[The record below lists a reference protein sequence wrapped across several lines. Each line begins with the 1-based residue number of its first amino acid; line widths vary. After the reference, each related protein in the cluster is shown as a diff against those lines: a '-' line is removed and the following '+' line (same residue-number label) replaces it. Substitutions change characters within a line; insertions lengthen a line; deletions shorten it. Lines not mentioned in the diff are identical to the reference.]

1 MFFSF
6 LSYFQCVLCW
16 CCCFLFI
23 RATGSGIQW
32 DCKWFAFGLLSECR
46 MWRWHSGYLLVFGS
60 LVGWHISVRTCVPTV
75 RGSVC
80 CCSRALGSNLISQP
94 PVRFWGSDVHR
105 QRSQLPL
112 CLPLETPH
120 LFSLPSLP
128 LFCSVYLH
136 QHPTWVPSSLPIPPL
151 PLPCWRQLCV
161 SHFWHLHKPIWM
173 HFQNP
178 LEQ

>member
-16 CCCFLFI
+16 CFLFI
-23 RATGSGIQW
+23 RATGFGIQW
-32 DCKWFAFGLLSECR
+32 GCKWFAFGLLSECR
-46 MWRWHSGYLLVFGS
+46 MWRWHSGYLLVFGW

-75 RGSVC
+75 HGSVC

-128 LFCSVYLH
+128 LFCCL
-136 QHPTWVPSSLPIPPL
+136 PPPASSLGPL
-151 PLPCWRQLCV
+151 IAPHSPSFPSVLTSIVCLT
-161 SHFWHLHKPIWM
+161 FLT
-173 HFQNP
+173 F
-178 LEQ
+178 LTLT